1 MSRLPIRVKLTLA
14 FAGVMAV
21 VLAAT
26 GLFVYLRL
34 DSELDAS
41 LNNGLRSRASD
52 VRTLVHDGNASPA
65 EAGRSP
71 LGEAGETFAQVL
83 DARGQV
89 VNATRQ
95 LQGRPLLRGRELR
108 RALAGPETI
117 DRDDAVEAGE
127 PARLLATPVTSGGQR
142 FVVVVGAPLDDKTES
157 LRSLLAVLTI
167 GGLGALLL
175 ASLAGYG
182 VAAAALRPVEAMRS
196 KAAAITDSE
205 PGERLPVPTA
215 RDEIARLGATL
226 NQMLE
231 RLEAGIAR
239 ERAFVSDASHEL
251 RTPLAILKTELE
263 LALRRA
269 RTPEELRDSLRSA
282 SEETERLARL
292 AEDLLVIA
300 RADGGRLP
308 LKVTTIDVTSLLGGL
323 AERFDGRLGEAE
335 RSLVVGSTPGLRL
348 EADPLRVE
356 QALGNMLDNA
366 LRHGKGE
373 IRMEA
378 EALNGH
384 VELHVRDRGQG
395 FPPAF
400 VAVAFERFTRADE
413 ARTGGGAGLGL
424 AIVEAIAEAHGGRA
438 RAVNRPEGGAD
449 VWIEL

>member
-1 MSRLPIRVKLTLA
+1 MES
-14 FAGVMAV
+14 
-21 VLAAT
+21 
-26 GLFVYLRL
+26 
-34 DSELDAS
+34 
-41 LNNGLRSRASD
+41 
-52 VRTLVHDGNASPA
+52 
-65 EAGRSP
+65 
-71 LGEAGETFAQVL
+71 
-83 DARGQV
+83 
-89 VNATRQ
+89 
-95 LQGRPLLRGRELR
+95 
-108 RALAGPETI
+108 
-117 DRDDAVEAGE
+117 GE
-127 PARLLATPVTSGGQR
+127 PARLLATPVTSGGRR

-182 VAAAALRPVEAMRS
+182 VASAALRPVEAMRS

-205 PGERLPVPTA
+205 PGERLPVPAA

-308 LKVTTIDVTSLLGGL
+308 LQVTTIDVASLLGGL

-438 RAVNRPEGGAD
+438 RAVNRPDGGAD